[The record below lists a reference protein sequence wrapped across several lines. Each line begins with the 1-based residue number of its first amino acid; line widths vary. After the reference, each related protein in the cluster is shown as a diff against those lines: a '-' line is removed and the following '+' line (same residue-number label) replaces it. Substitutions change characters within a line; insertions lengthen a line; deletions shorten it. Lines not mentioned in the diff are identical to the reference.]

1 VSLLDD
7 IVKGLFDDP
16 DWTDTPP
23 ELFRGHM
30 VSDLLPY
37 RLYDPETA
45 IYENAET
52 TGFMFEVTPVVD
64 ASEVARNIHS
74 ILSANCPTGG
84 GFQVLN
90 WSSPDLEGRFQ
101 TWMQGKERST
111 PLVQRMTAKRLQHL
125 RERRFGM
132 NEAIRSVPVNRRVFV
147 LGWIEGETSL
157 SATKALEEYRRGLKA
172 CFGGGVAVQDTT
184 PDQLL
189 KLLSQILHAA
199 NDDISTAHNWSRETP
214 LNYQLPGSRLTVSRD
229 GITLGGDP
237 EVSLTSASIAGYP
250 EEWVSSLGSLLVGS
264 PERIHERP
272 FGPVLA
278 SLSARAMPTQKA
290 AGSLLKKRASLEHA
304 ASTKFGKFVPNFA
317 EKKSEFETLAG
328 EIEGGEKLFETL
340 FVVSAYA
347 KGKPEDSVLAQAE
360 MAKIY
365 RVAGMRFAR
374 DTFLQLPLFLSALPF
389 GVTEA
394 KFKDFTRLMRMRL
407 LKGKALSSL
416 APVHGEWKG
425 SGSGKGLML
434 LGRQGQVFDWDPY
447 LSEGNYNVAVVG
459 KSGAGKS
466 VFMQELI
473 TSIYASGGSALVI
486 DDGYSFK
493 NTCEILEG
501 RHIAFDGSREI
512 RLNPFSA
519 LDQDEMVKEEY
530 RSEAIELVTRVI
542 ASMAALGDGQSG
554 RVREVE
560 EDYISEAVSVIWAEK
575 GPKGEVSDVRDLL
588 ALQAETEERLEDVV
602 RKLDKFSRGGI
613 YGRYF
618 EGEANIQLDSPFT
631 VFELSDIKGQKG
643 LEEVVLQLVMF
654 LGTELMYKSER
665 SERVAIL
672 IDEAWDLLKGPG
684 TSKFIEGVVRR
695 ARKYTGALITGTQS
709 IDDYF
714 ANPAAEVCIQ
724 NSDWLVTLA
733 QKPETI
739 DRLMKNSK
747 LSVSAALAEQLKSL
761 QSVPGQF
768 SELAIKGTGGW
779 AFGRLVLDPFSLA
792 VYSSK
797 GATVEAVRQMRSEG
811 LSMVEA
817 LEKVVDEGRAV

>member
-1 VSLLDD
+1 MGFFND
-7 IVKGLFDDP
+7 ILKGLFDDP
-16 DWTDTPP
+16 DWSESQPDI
-23 ELFRGHM
+23 FDGNA

-37 RLYDPETA
+37 RLFDPETGFY
-45 IYENAET
+45 INAET
-52 TGFMFEVTPVVD
+52 TGFLFEVTPVVE

-74 ILSANCPTGG
+74 ILTANCPTGG

-90 WSSPDLEGRFQ
+90 WASPDLTTQFQ
-101 TWMQGKERST
+101 TWARGRMRST
-111 PLVQRMTAKRLQHL
+111 SLVTRMTEERIAHL
-125 RERRFGM
+125 HERRFGTD
-132 NEAIRSVPVNRRVFV
+132 EPIRSAPVNRQVFV
-147 LGWIEGETSL
+147 SGWIEGDLSL
-157 SATKALEEYRRGLKA
+157 GAARTLEEYRRGLKA
-172 CFGGGVAVQDTT
+172 CFGGGNAVRDIA
-184 PDQLL
+184 PDRFL
-189 KLLSQILHAA
+189 KLLAELFHCSEPTA
-199 NDDISTAHNWSRETP
+199 NASMYWSRETP
-214 LNYQLPGSRLTVSRD
+214 LNYQIPGASLTVARD
-229 GITLGGDP
+229 GITLGGTP
-237 EVSLTSASIAGYP
+237 EISVTSASVSGYP
-250 EEWVSSLGSLLVGS
+250 DEWMTALGALLVGA

-278 SLSARAMPTQKA
+278 SLSARAIPSQKA
-290 AGSLLKKRASLEHA
+290 AGQLLKKRASLEHA
-304 ASTKFGKFVPNFA
+304 ANTRFGKFVPNFSAKKA
-317 EKKSEFETLAG
+317 EVETLTG

-340 FVVSAYA
+340 YVVSAFA
-347 KGKPEDSVLAQAE
+347 RGKPEDAVLAQAE
-360 MAKIY
+360 MGKIY
-365 RVAGMRFAR
+365 RVAGLRFAR

-389 GVTEA
+389 GLTEA
-394 KFKDFTRLMRMRL
+394 RFKDFARLMRMRL
-407 LKGKALSSL
+407 LKGKALSAL
-416 APVHGEWKG
+416 APVQGEWKG

-447 LSEGNYNVAVVG
+447 SSEGNYNVAVVG

-519 LDQDEMVKEEY
+519 LDASEMAKDEY
-530 RSEAIELVTRVI
+530 RSEAIELVTRVL
-542 ASMAALGDGQSG
+542 ASMAALGDEHSG
-554 RVREVE
+554 RVRDVE
-560 EDYISEAVSVIWAEK
+560 EDYISEAVSAVWAER
-575 GPKGEVSDVRDLL
+575 GSKGEVSDVRDLL
-588 ALQAETEERLEDVV
+588 AIQAASEPRLEDVV

-618 EGEANIQLDSPFT
+618 EGPANIRLDSPFT

-654 LGTELMYKSER
+654 LGTELMYKTER
-665 SERVAIL
+665 SHRVAIL
-672 IDEAWDLLKGPG
+672 IDEAWDLLKGSG
-684 TSKFIEGVVRR
+684 TSRFIEGVVRR
-695 ARKYTGALITGTQS
+695 ARKYTGSLITGTQS

-714 ANPAAEVCIQ
+714 ANAAAEVCIQ

-747 LSVSAALAEQLKSL
+747 LSVSASLAEQLKSL

-779 AFGRLVLDPFSLA
+779 AFGRLVLDPYSLA

-797 GATVEAVRQMRSEG
+797 GATVEALRKLRKDG

-817 LEKVVDEGRAV
+817 LDVLVKLGGAV